1 MRAYF
6 RNASPEL
13 YLVVA
18 VVISVAICAIF
29 TQIGLLRF
37 GSFGV
42 MAAVLVASDVVIYL
56 LMKLGVVKSPRE
68 RS

>member
-6 RNASPEL
+6 RNAPPEL

-18 VVISVAICAIF
+18 VVISIAICAVF
-29 TQIGLLRF
+29 TQIGFLRF

-56 LMKLGVVKSPRE
+56 LMKLRVVKSPRD

>member
-1 MRAYF
+1 VRAYL
-6 RNASPEL
+6 RHPSPEQ

-18 VVISVAICAIF
+18 VVISVAICVVF
-29 TQIGLLRF
+29 TQIGFLRF

-56 LMKLGVVKSPRE
+56 LMKLGVVKSPRD
-68 RS
+68 RL

>member
-1 MRAYF
+1 VREYF

-18 VVISVAICAIF
+18 IVISIAVCAVF
-29 TQIGLLRF
+29 TRIGFLRF

-56 LMKLGVVKSPRE
+56 LMKLGVVKSPRD
-68 RS
+68 RL

>member
-1 MRAYF
+1 MRAYL
-6 RNASPEL
+6 RKPSPEQ

-29 TQIGLLRF
+29 TQIGFLRF

-56 LMKLGVVKSPRE
+56 LMKLGVVKSPRD
-68 RS
+68 R